1 MKFRNIITVLLILCF
16 AVPAQ
21 AQFLKKLKKK
31 AGNAVERTVLN
42 RTDKEVSEATDEAID
57 GMIESDTND
66 NKQADQNARDMQE
79 SIQSML
85 GGGNLENVPDQ
96 YSFSYKAVMEISS
109 GKDTNVME
117 YWLEPDVKYF
127 GTKIVQSD
135 TKNFTVLDLENES
148 MTMFME
154 NKGDK
159 MIMPMRTDNKL
170 FKKIL
175 AKAEEESKPEDY
187 KFVEIEGKT
196 ILGYRC
202 KGYQIT
208 TDDGISKVW
217 VTNQTPVGFNS
228 GLFDMEHDNP
238 ASAIPM
244 DENSMMMEMHFTP
257 NKKNGDSYSMKCTE
271 FSKENMSIKKGD
283 YTSMLQH

>member
-1 MKFRNIITVLLILCF
+1 MNSKNIITALLILCF
-16 AVPAQ
+16 AVPTQ

-31 AGNAVERTVLN
+31 AGDAVERTVLN
-42 RTDKEVSEATDEAID
+42 RTDKEVSKTTDEAID

-66 NKQADQNARDMQE
+66 NKQTDQNTRDMQE
-79 SIQSML
+79 SIQSLL
-85 GGGNLENVPDQ
+85 GGGNLENVPDE
-96 YSFSYKAVMEISS
+96 YTFSYKAVMEISAD
-109 GKDTNVME
+109 KDANEIE
-117 YWLEPDVKYF
+117 YWMEPDVKYF

-135 TKNFTVLDLENES
+135 TENLTVLDLENKTI
-148 MTMFME
+148 TMYME

-175 AKAEEESKPEDY
+175 ANAEEESNAEDF
-187 KFVEIEGKT
+187 KFVEIESKT

-217 VTNQTPVGFNS
+217 ITNQTPVGFNS
-228 GLFDMEHDNP
+228 GLFDMEHEY
-238 ASAIPM
+238 ATSAIPM
-244 DENSMMMEMHFTP
+244 DENSMMMEMEFTP
-257 NKKNGDSYSMKCTE
+257 HKKSGDSYHMKCTE
-271 FSKENMSIKKGD
+271 FSKVKMSVKKAD
-283 YTSMLQH
+283 YASTLKH